1 MAERHRALAIERDE
15 LLQNVR
21 VLPGFERFLLH
32 KEFSQLCA
40 SAHAGPIVVPNAAET
55 HSDALIIL
63 ASAIMS
69 FMYHSPIPAFFG
81 ALEERRNSVCVMSYH
96 VG

>member
-15 LLQNVR
+15 LLQDVR
-21 VLPGFERFLLH
+21 VLPGFERFFLH

-63 ASAIMS
+63 A
-69 FMYHSPIPAFFG
+69 G
-81 ALEERRNSVCVMSYH
+81 VDH
-96 VG
+96 VIHVPLPNFSIFWRP